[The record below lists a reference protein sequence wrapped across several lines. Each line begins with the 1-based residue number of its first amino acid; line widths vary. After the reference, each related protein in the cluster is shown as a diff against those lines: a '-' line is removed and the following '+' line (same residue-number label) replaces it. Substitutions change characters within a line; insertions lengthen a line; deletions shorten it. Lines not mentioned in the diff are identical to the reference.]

1 MAGTQEDLVPI
12 PMCWNVQASIVFNRD
27 IPGLEVVS
35 RMDALG
41 CSGWASPRKPPTPE
55 SRAP

>member
-1 MAGTQEDLVPI
+1 MAGTQKDLVPI
-12 PMCWNVQASIVFNRD
+12 LMCRNVRASIAFNRD
-27 IPGLEVVS
+27 IPGFEAVS

-41 CSGWASPRKPPTPE
+41 RSGWASPREPPTPE